1 MPKYPPNGE
10 KSVSASPTRE
20 PGPYAKAPAQKPPG
34 PPEQAQPHAEVPA
47 EELADPGLAA
57 IMAQLKTMEENM
69 STKDDIGN
77 LATKEHVEEKVEEAK
92 EEVQKWARNRF
103 ARKTDIMPRIK
114 ALEQAKI
121 DDAERDLKFMRSMTA
136 KEIYIGNLSP
146 DDADKTIKGWVQGS
160 CTTLGAKFSL
170 SIWPLDGKKHA
181 VVTFDTNAQAKSFL
195 DAIKKKGHKNEAGK
209 PIQPRYNKAPEQ
221 RKLEAPLVRLRER
234 LLKLYGGDKGKP
246 TKPVVIQGAKLKVGG
261 KAVAALNGLGGSV
274 WLKKEPET
282 KSIMA
287 ELAAFEGTQ
296 ESSDSSSSSDEKED
310 GGNAMETE
318 EPAGAGEEKGTD

>member
-1 MPKYPPNGE
+1 M
-10 KSVSASPTRE
+10 
-20 PGPYAKAPAQKPPG
+20 
-34 PPEQAQPHAEVPA
+34 PA

-69 STKDDIGN
+69 STKEDIGN
-77 LATKEHVEEKVEEAK
+77 LATKTHVTEKVDEAK
-92 EEVQKWARNRF
+92 EEVQKWARDRF

-114 ALEQAKI
+114 ALEQARI
-121 DDAERDLKFMRSMTA
+121 DGAERDLKFMRSMTA

-160 CTTLGAKFSL
+160 CTTLGAKFNI
-170 SIWPLDGKKHA
+170 SIWALDGKKHA

-195 DAIKKKGHKNEAGK
+195 EAIKKKGHKNEAGK

-261 KAVAALNGLGGSV
+261 KAVAALNGLGGCV
-274 WLKKEPET
+274 WMKGPES
-282 KSIMA
+282 KSIRE
-287 ELAAFEGTQ
+287 ELAAAEGTQ
-296 ESSDSSSSSDEKED
+296 ESSESSSSSDEEEHGD
-310 GGNAMETE
+310 REMEIE
-318 EPAGAGEEKGTD
+318 EPAGAGQKAND